1 MSIFLKSAL
10 FSVKIYNFIYKEPI
24 NKKMTT
30 PKFKNFNIEAY
41 KPGKSKIKKL
51 KKIVKLSANESALGM
66 SPRAIKIISNKK
78 LNLERYPDGKS
89 EVLRKEISKKYK
101 CNFDKIICGAGSD
114 EVIQMICQLFLKPK
128 DEVIIPKYSF
138 LMYRI
143 YTKIVGAK
151 VVFAKEDNFKVSSAE
166 ILKKV
171 TKHTKIVF
179 LANPNNPTGTY
190 LSEKEILGLRKNLN
204 KNILLVVDDAYA
216 EYMQNKDYK
225 SGLDL
230 FKNKS
235 NVFVLRTFSK
245 IFGLASLR
253 VGWGYGSK
261 NIIDALNVIKPPFN
275 VSHLAQLAATE
286 SLKNKKFIERSIKHN
301 LYFAEKIKLYLE
313 KYNIFS
319 NPISANFLLLDFKK
333 CKYTAKYFYEQLKKK
348 RIILRSTE
356 EGYHIKNKL
365 RLTIGSKNENLAF
378 MSAVKKILN

>member
-1 MSIFLKSAL
+1 
-10 FSVKIYNFIYKEPI
+10 
-24 NKKMTT
+24 MTT
-30 PKFKNFNIEAY
+30 PKFKKFNIEAY
-41 KPGKSKIKKL
+41 RPGKSKIKKL
-51 KKIVKLSANESALGM
+51 RKIVKLSANESALGM
-66 SPRAIKIISNKK
+66 SPKAIKIISDKR

-89 EVLRKEISKKYK
+89 EILRKEISKKYK

-128 DEVIIPKYSF
+128 DEVVVPQYSF

-143 YTKIVGAK
+143 YAKIVGAK
-151 VVFAKEDNFKVSSAE
+151 VLFAKEIKFKVSISE

-171 TKHTKIVF
+171 NKKTKIVF

-190 LSEKEILGLRKNLN
+190 LTKKELLELRKKLD
-204 KNILLVVDDAYA
+204 KNVLLVVDDAYA
-216 EYMQNKDYK
+216 EYMKNKDYK
-225 SGLDL
+225 PGLDL
-230 FKNKS
+230 FKNKN

-261 NIIDALNVIKPPFN
+261 KIIDALNVIKAPFN

-286 SLKNKKFIERSIKHN
+286 SLKDQNFIDRSVKHN
-301 LYFAEKIKLYLE
+301 LYFAKRIKIYLE
-313 KYNIFS
+313 KFNIFS
-319 NPISANFLLLDFKK
+319 NSISANFLLLDFEK
-333 CKYTAKYFYEQLKKK
+333 CKFTAKFVYEQLKRKG
-348 RIILRSTE
+348 IIVRSAA